1 MCTNKKLKTD
11 CVLFSTLLHLTVDT
25 EDIKNIHSDCAA
37 ISMPEKKEDLTHNKK
52 FLLMAFKGKN

>member
-25 EDIKNIHSDCAA
+25 EDIKNIHSDCACHKYA
-37 ISMPEKKEDLTHNKK
+37 GKEGRPLSKQKVSFDG
-52 FLLMAFKGKN
+52 F

>member
-1 MCTNKKLKTD
+1 MCTNNKLKTD

-25 EDIKNIHSDCAA
+25 EDIKNIHSDCA
-37 ISMPEKKEDLTHNKK
+37 ISMPEKKEDLSHNKK